1 MAGAGRMW
9 WRWTCRRLRAR
20 LVDFDAGTLDVV
32 QRAGIESHL
41 AACDRCSA
49 SLAALRDVP
58 PMLRADDVAA
68 LDESFWRS
76 QRQAVMEAIR
86 DLPAPV
92 AAAPAPVRRPLVAHP
107 GWMTWA
113 PALVA
118 ATAVLAL
125 VTLRPGTLWRPVPTV
140 PTAEMDGLD
149 DPTLLSLSD
158 LAGVSSPRDENSA
171 ELVNDDAALPELSDD
186 ELDALAQLVG
196 AHGR

>member
-1 MAGAGRMW
+1 MW

-68 LDESFWRS
+68 LDETFWRS
-76 QRQAVMEAIR
+76 QRHAVMEAIR

-92 AAAPAPVRRPLVAHP
+92 PAAPAPVRRPLVAHP

-125 VTLRPGTLWRPVPTV
+125 VTLRPGTFWRPVPTV